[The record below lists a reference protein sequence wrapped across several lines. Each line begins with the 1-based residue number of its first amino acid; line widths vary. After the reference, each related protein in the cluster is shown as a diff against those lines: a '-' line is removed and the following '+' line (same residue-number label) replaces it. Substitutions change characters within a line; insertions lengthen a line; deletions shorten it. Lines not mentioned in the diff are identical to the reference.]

1 MRPVAAVPRVRV
13 RAMVRV
19 EVRVRVKVR
28 FRVKVRGRV
37 RVRMVAAAHVGP
49 LGGGRVVVVAYAVRH
64 VVRPLAFVRATV
76 GVEREPLPGA
86 PPRLEAPLVAAAGR
100 EPQRAAPVPLV
111 LTPVALVLVAARQA
125 RDATPRAHAACKPA
139 VVPLAVDAD
148 VAAAAVW
155 PQRVVELA

>member
-1 MRPVAAVPRVRV
+1 MATQQARKRARVLGRNVVDPRMHDAPILDHCPWVAHDGALGAVP
-13 RAMVRV
+13 
-19 EVRVRVKVR
+19 
-28 FRVKVRGRV
+28 
-37 RVRMVAAAHVGP
+37 P
-49 LGGGRVVVVAYAVRH
+49 
-64 VVRPLAFVRATV
+64 
-76 GVEREPLPGA
+76 
-86 PPRLEAPLVAAAGR
+86 VAAAGR